1 MRTPHGSITTTRRR
15 WLAGLL
21 LAGAAALLPACESED
36 GHDHDHGTTETFTVT
51 AAFDEAAKVGKNTM
65 TVTVKDAA
73 GAAVAGATVTVD
85 PQMPAM
91 GHGSIDT
98 PVVTDNGD
106 GTYKADPVTLQ
117 MSGKWTITIKAS
129 KGNGSGETTVDQ
141 TL

>member
-1 MRTPHGSITTTRRR
+1 MKTMNRRG

-21 LAGAAALLPACESED
+21 LLGAATLLPACETDD

-65 TVTVKDAA
+65 TVTVKDSA
-73 GAAVAGATVTVD
+73 GAAVSGAAVTVD
-85 PQMPAM
+85 PQMPMM

-117 MSGKWTITIKAS
+117 MSGKWVITVKAS
-129 KGNGSGETTVDQ
+129 KGSGSGEATVDQ

>member
-1 MRTPHGSITTTRRR
+1 MWTETWTSRRR
-15 WLAGLL
+15 WLTGLL
-21 LAGAAALLPACESED
+21 LVGAAALLPACESED
-36 GHDHDHGTTETFTVT
+36 GTDATTETFTVT
-51 AAFDEAAKVGKNTM
+51 AAFDAAAQVGKNTM
-65 TVTVKDAA
+65 TVTVKDSA

-85 PQMPAM
+85 PQMPMM

-117 MSGKWTITIKAS
+117 MSGKWTITVKAT
-129 KGNGSGETTVDQ
+129 KGSGSGETTVDQ